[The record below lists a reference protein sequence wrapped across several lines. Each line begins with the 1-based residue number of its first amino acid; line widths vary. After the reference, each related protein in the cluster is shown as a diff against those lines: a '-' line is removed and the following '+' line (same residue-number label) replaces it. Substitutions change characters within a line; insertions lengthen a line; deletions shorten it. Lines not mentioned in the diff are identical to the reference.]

1 MKKLKLQHIIMTIAI
16 GIFLYIGVSNKT
28 PTQLVKIEKDPEV
41 EQVEDLTDSI
51 VENKSLEES
60 KQVKE
65 PKSIYVHLTGAVE
78 KEGLFELKEGARLN
92 DLILMAGGLKDD
104 VDMAKI
110 NLSMILSDQ
119 MRLHL
124 ARLGEEVE
132 INSNNF
138 SQNQAQNQSSQVNI
152 NQADQEELMTLPGIG
167 EKKAKDI
174 MTYRENKSFETIE
187 EIMQVSGI
195 GEKSFEKLK
204 DLIRVR

>member
-41 EQVEDLTDSI
+41 EQVEDLTDST
-51 VENKSLEES
+51 VVDESSEES
-60 KQVKE
+60 NQVKE

-138 SQNQAQNQSSQVNI
+138 SQSQAQNQSSQVNI

-174 MTYRENKSFETIE
+174 MTYRENKSFDTIE

>member
-174 MTYRENKSFETIE
+174 MTYRKNKSFETIE